1 VENVKRAYGLWVS
14 RQLKDEV
21 QGRRAQYLVPV
32 IDMINGE
39 VEKRSN
45 VIVDDAPRSSAGHM
59 ELDLKSTRPILA
71 GEQLYHLYDS
81 CSNASFLQWYG
92 FLSDCMAMGS
102 PFHRSGISPTAVITY
117 FQEQV
122 DASTDNAELKVAKRA
137 VLGRL
142 KATGIRVLNIAMSTP
157 LPEDLEKLLRAC
169 ARVVMGTADDL
180 KDFRDIIKLPANIP
194 GGAVRLIEYLQ
205 PKEDK
210 NAQAPLLLKLV
221 DYLISKFIH
230 GASFKED
237 LAFLTTAHA
246 AQEAKTVTVEE
257 RMKVDTIKLRVS
269 ERTLFFKLRQ
279 AVAKACELTDTPAEF
294 TLPRICDN
302 CGIFH
307 GLKACSHCGNTAYC
321 SRTCQ
326 VAKWRDHKRATAKRQ
341 QEEADGNKKDEVL
354 AA

>member
-1 VENVKRAYGLWVS
+1 MKRAYGLWVS

-39 VEKRSN
+39 VEKKSN

-59 ELDLKSTRPILA
+59 ELDLKSTRPIQK

-102 PFHRSGISPTAVITY
+102 PFHRSGISPTVVITY
-117 FQEQV
+117 FQEKV
-122 DASTDNAELKVAKRA
+122 DASTDNTELKVAKRA

-157 LPEDLEKLLRAC
+157 FPDELEKFLRAC
-169 ARVVMGTADDL
+169 VRVVQGNAEDL
-180 KDFRDIIKLPANIP
+180 SLFREIIKAPANISSN
-194 GGAVRLIEYLQ
+194 RLIEILY
-205 PKEDK
+205 PKPEEK
-210 NAQAPLLLKLV
+210 NAQATLLLALV
-221 DYLISKFIH
+221 DHLISQFIH
-230 GASFKED
+230 GSSFKED
-237 LAFLTTAHA
+237 LAFLT
-246 AQEAKTVTVEE
+246 EAYNNLLTRLVPIDE
-257 RMKVDTIKLRVS
+257 RMRVDLIKLRVS

-279 AVAKACELTDTPAEF
+279 AVAKSCDITDIPPEY

-302 CGIFH
+302 CGLFH
-307 GLKACSHCGNTAYC
+307 SLKACSHCGNTAYC

-326 VAKWRDHKRATAKRQ
+326 LAKWRDHKRATANAQKRQ
-341 QEEADGNKKDEVL
+341 QEQNGGDTAEKDAL